1 MLANAALLFVLAL
14 LAVIVVQWWMA
25 PAYSLTNE
33 AVLEQTAHEKVLV
46 KPQQL
51 KAMQADQSL
60 KDFTLLDLSGSL
72 KSKDAFGA
80 VLKVPFAALLDSD
93 QLKAIKKAD
102 KLLVVGAKE
111 SEAVMAVQLL
121 MAKGVN
127 NITALANDAAFTDQ
141 VLGQELQA
149 DFYNAQAEKARFDY
163 GRFFKGQA
171 SGNKK
176 ANANQSVV
184 PGAVKVV
191 AASGGC

>member
-60 KDFTLLDLSGSL
+60 KDFTLLDLSGTL

-80 VLKVPFAALLDSD
+80 VLTVPFADLLDSD
-93 QLKAIKKAD
+93 QLKVIKKAD
-102 KLLVVGAKE
+102 QLLVVGAKE
-111 SEAVMAVQLL
+111 SEAMMAVQLL

-141 VLGQELQA
+141 VLEQELQA
-149 DFYNAQAEKARFDY
+149 DFYNAHAEKARFDY

-176 ANANQSVV
+176 ANTNQSVV

-191 AASGGC
+191 AAAGGC